1 MKLKIGIIGCGMV
14 TKVRHAPEYNEN
26 PNCELAAFYD
36 VDAEKA
42 RALQEQYGG
51 VVCSSIE
58 ELLAMDIDAV
68 SVCVANVAHADISI
82 QALNAGKHVLCEKP
96 MAVNIEQCEAMI
108 EAADRN
114 HKNLMIGHNQRFSAA
129 HKKAHDMIA
138 NGTIGRVLSFETKF
152 GHGGPEFWTGSKN
165 TWFFDKK
172 KAAFGAMA
180 DLGIHKTDLVHYV
193 IGEPITEVYAVTE
206 TLDKKTPDGKLISV
220 DDNAFCIYRMDSGV
234 TGFMHVSWTFYGNEK
249 NSFVVYGAEGVIRC
263 YDDREYS
270 LILETKDGK
279 TKYLSTEGMSSNADQ
294 TLGHRNNTGVIDEFV
309 ESICENRQPAVT
321 GRDAIQ
327 AMRVVFAALESGK
340 TGEPVKV
347 VHK

>member
-1 MKLKIGIIGCGMV
+1 
-14 TKVRHAPEYNEN
+14 
-26 PNCELAAFYD
+26 
-36 VDAEKA
+36 
-42 RALQEQYGG
+42 
-51 VVCSSIE
+51 
-58 ELLAMDIDAV
+58 
-68 SVCVANVAHADISI
+68 
-82 QALNAGKHVLCEKP
+82 
-96 MAVNIEQCEAMI
+96 
-108 EAADRN
+108 
-114 HKNLMIGHNQRFSAA
+114 
-129 HKKAHDMIA
+129 MIA